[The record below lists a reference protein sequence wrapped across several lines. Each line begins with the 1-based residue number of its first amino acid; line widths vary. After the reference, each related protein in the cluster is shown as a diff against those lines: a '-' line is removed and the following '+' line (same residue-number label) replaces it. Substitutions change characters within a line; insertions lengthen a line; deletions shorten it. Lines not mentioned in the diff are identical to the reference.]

1 MFLSLNAAQQAWL
14 AAQFTAWAALLVG
27 GFLQARPGT
36 PRRLRIQTATRMLSS
51 LVLAITAW
59 SAYAFSRGVALS
71 IFPLLVAGGMTLGLL
86 GDLFMAGV
94 LPAPDR
100 TLAGMAAF
108 GLGHV
113 LYIGAAL
120 LIRLSLG
127 LPLGPAGTGAWVAW
141 LLMGTA
147 GWYVLVMRGQKPSAF
162 HFVALLYA
170 LLLAS
175 TAGLATGLAIRLSA
189 FIPFALGAALFF
201 FSDML
206 IAAGLF
212 RPRKTP
218 LGDDL
223 VWLTYGPGQMLIV
236 FSAVYVQCRLPLSI

>member
-1 MFLSLNAAQQAWL
+1 MFSSLNVAQQTWL
-14 AAQFTAWAALLVG
+14 AAQFAAWATLLLG

-51 LVLAITAW
+51 LVLAVTAW
-59 SAYAFSRGVALS
+59 SVYIFNRGIALS
-71 IFPLLVAGGMTLGLL
+71 IFPLLIAAGMTLGLL

-108 GLGHV
+108 GLGHI
-113 LYIGAAL
+113 LYIGAGL
-120 LIRLSLG
+120 LVRLSLG
-127 LPLGPAGTGAWVAW
+127 LPAGPASMAAWAAW
-141 LLMGTA
+141 LLAGAA
-147 GWYVLVMRGQKPSAF
+147 GWYVFVMRGQRASAF

-175 TAGLATGLAIRLSA
+175 TAGVAAGLAVQVAA

-206 IAAGLF
+206 IAASLF
-212 RPRKTP
+212 RHNRTR
-218 LGDDL
+218 LGDN
-223 VWLTYGPGQMLIV
+223 VIWLTYGPGQMLIV
-236 FSAVYVQCRLPLSI
+236 FGAVYAQWILPRSI

>member
-1 MFLSLNAAQQAWL
+1 MFTSLSVAQQTWL
-14 AAQFTAWAALLVG
+14 AAQFTAWAALLLG

-36 PRRLRIQTATRMLSS
+36 PRRLRIQTGTRMLSS

-59 SAYAFSRGVALS
+59 GAYVFSRGVALS

-100 TLAGMAAF
+100 ILAGIAAF

-120 LIRLSLG
+120 LVRLSLG
-127 LPLGPAGTGAWVAW
+127 LRFGQAGLGAWVAW
-141 LLMGTA
+141 LLVGAA
-147 GWYVLVMRGQKPSAF
+147 GWYMLVMRGRRPSAF

-175 TAGLATGLAIRLSA
+175 TAGVATGLALQLSA

-201 FSDML
+201 SSDML

-212 RPRKTP
+212 SHRESR
-218 LGDDL
+218 LGDNL

-236 FSAVYVQCRLPLSI
+236 FSAVYVQFQLPLAI